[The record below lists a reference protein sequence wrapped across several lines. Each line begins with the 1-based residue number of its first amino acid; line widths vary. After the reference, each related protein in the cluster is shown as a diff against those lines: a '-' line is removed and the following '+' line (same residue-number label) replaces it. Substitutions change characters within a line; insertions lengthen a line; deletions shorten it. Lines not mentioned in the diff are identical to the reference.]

1 MENTEVKKIG
11 VLKFEYFKE
20 EDLELVWLWTK
31 SRQKN

>member
-20 EDLELVWLWTK
+20 EDLELV
-31 SRQKN
+31 